1 MKKTISYRLRAFERK
16 WSGWLR
22 STSTGV
28 QTSRFVLPLNF
39 SKSEIF
45 NIYEFFLS
53 TTFYDFRLLLHF
65 DKNHLFMTTAAS
77 GHSLE
82 IFESKAE
89 LQFVL
94 NKPSD
99 LLLKPEKQFFVFVVG
114 MLIYFLPNWR
124 QFSTEL
130 HTALTL
136 LDCSYT
142 HWNVKW
148 SKKWARS

>member
-1 MKKTISYRLRAFERK
+1 MKENDLDDSDP
-16 WSGWLR
+16 
-22 STSTGV
+22 
-28 QTSRFVLPLNF
+28 LPLVF
-39 SKSEIF
+39 RLPDLFCLSSSPSLKYIID
-45 NIYEFFLS
+45 IYYKFFLS
-53 TTFYDFRLLLHF
+53 TTFNNFRLLLHF

-114 MLIYFLPNWR
+114 MLIYFLPN
-124 QFSTEL
+124 
-130 HTALTL
+130 
-136 LDCSYT
+136 
-142 HWNVKW
+142 
-148 SKKWARS
+148 